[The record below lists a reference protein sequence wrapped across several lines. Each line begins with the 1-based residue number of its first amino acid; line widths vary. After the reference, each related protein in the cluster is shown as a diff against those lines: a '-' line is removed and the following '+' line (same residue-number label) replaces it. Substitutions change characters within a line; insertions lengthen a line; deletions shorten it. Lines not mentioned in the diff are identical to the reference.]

1 MRITWSP
8 EYELGIAVIDRQHQR
23 IVELINTLDRL
34 MDEPDAHLGVSR
46 VLYDLV
52 DYTESHFGF
61 EEALMKEAGF
71 DGLDEHHQ
79 AHENFVRQIGV
90 MQRRHEAGEDV
101 AGLLLALLER
111 WLMQHI
117 LAEDAGYTARVNAW
131 IDHVGREGL
140 GAWVNDNLRRH
151 FRHP

>member
-23 IVELINTLDRL
+23 IVELINTLDQL
-34 MDEPDAHLGVSR
+34 LDDPDAHLGVSR

-61 EEALMKEAGF
+61 EEDLLQAAGF
-71 DGLDEHHQ
+71 AGVDEHHG
-79 AHENFVRQIGV
+79 AHQNFARQISV

-111 WLMQHI
+111 WLVQHI
-117 LAEDAGYTARVNAW
+117 LAEDAGYAARVSGW
-131 IDHVGREGL
+131 IDAIGREAL
-140 GAWVNDNLRRH
+140 GEWVNAHLRRH

>member
-8 EYELGIAVIDRQHQR
+8 EYELGIAVIDKQHQR

-34 MDEPDAHLGVSR
+34 VDEPDTHIAVSR

-52 DYTESHFGF
+52 DYSESHFGLDA
-61 EEALMKEAGF
+61 ALMKEAGF

-79 AHENFVRQIGV
+79 AQETFVRKIGV
-90 MQRRHEAGEDV
+90 MQRRHEADEDV

-111 WLMQHI
+111 WLMQ
-117 LAEDAGYTARVNAW
+117 
-131 IDHVGREGL
+131 
-140 GAWVNDNLRRH
+140 
-151 FRHP
+151 